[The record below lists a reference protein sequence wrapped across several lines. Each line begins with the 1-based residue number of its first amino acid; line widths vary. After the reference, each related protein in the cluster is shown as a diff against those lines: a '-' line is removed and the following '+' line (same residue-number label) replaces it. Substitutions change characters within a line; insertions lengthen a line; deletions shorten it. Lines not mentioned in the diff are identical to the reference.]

1 MKLIKRKGIVNPQYK
16 VNKLFLLISSFFGLG
31 FSPYAS
37 GTVASLA
44 TAFLIFLFHLS
55 DVFPL
60 LIIAIVCFLI
70 GVFVSGD
77 AIGKYGKDP
86 SVVVIDEVAG
96 MFVAYII
103 SLVFS
108 PVGSDYIQCLIGAF
122 IGFRFFDVVKIFP
135 STYFDKINNA
145 FGIMMDDVVAGVY
158 GGILSVILNLILKF
172 LKITIW

>member
-77 AIGKYGKDP
+77 AIGKY
-86 SVVVIDEVAG
+86 
-96 MFVAYII
+96 
-103 SLVFS
+103 
-108 PVGSDYIQCLIGAF
+108 
-122 IGFRFFDVVKIFP
+122 
-135 STYFDKINNA
+135 
-145 FGIMMDDVVAGVY
+145 
-158 GGILSVILNLILKF
+158 
-172 LKITIW
+172 